1 MKITLIYKLLT
12 LTLILTVP
20 MSTIHAQGVST
31 DELQI
36 YYSFDEDTFKD
47 GDVLDLSGNENHG
60 LLRGVSL
67 ETVDGKVAD
76 GLQFPGAAS
85 DYISVRNLH
94 YSDLFPEITIAVW
107 IKTAVRGMIASWDR
121 SEFYRFGAGDDQ
133 LGNLTFIAFD
143 VCCPITD
150 WHGNVEVTDDNW
162 HHVVATFNAE
172 MKRIY
177 VDGELDVEAPT
188 DTDSKMIG
196 KVITRYGF
204 IGIGSEAATFNA
216 NVGPNWAFN
225 GIMDEFLLF
234 HRAISAEEVKILAKG
249 TTNPFAVEPT
259 DKLSITWG
267 KIKREN
273 NRL

>member
-1 MKITLIYKLLT
+1 MNTYFVVITMTLMLL
-12 LTLILTVP
+12 LVSPIFFVF
-20 MSTIHAQGVST
+20 AQGISA

-36 YYSFDEDTFKD
+36 YYSFDEDSFKD

-67 ETVDGKVAD
+67 ETVEGKVAE
-76 GLQFPGAAS
+76 GLQFPGVAS

-94 YSDLFPEITIAVW
+94 YADLFPEITIAVW

-121 SEFYRFGAGDDQ
+121 SEFFRFSAGDDQ
-133 LGNLTFIAFD
+133 LGNLTFVAFD
-143 VCCPITD
+143 VCCPISD
-150 WHGNVEVTDDNW
+150 WHGNVELTDDNW
-162 HHVVATFNAE
+162 HHIVVTFNSE

-188 DTDSKMIG
+188 DTNENKIG

-204 IGIGSEAATFNA
+204 IGIGSEAAAFNA

-234 HRAISAEEVKILAKG
+234 HRAISEDEAENLYRAEGSPLS
-249 TTNPFAVEPT
+249 VEPT
-259 DKLSITWG
+259 GKLSLTWG
-267 KIKREN
+267 KIKSTK
-273 NRL
+273 